1 MIENANKNEEELI
14 QNASDEKETDTL
26 KTEDAA
32 DIKASETENNEN
44 SADEEINAD
53 EAESNE
59 DKVTNK
65 GKSNS
70 FFASLLGIAIDE
82 IVVLGISAALLY
94 ISNFV
99 MQFLGYYISAKLDML
114 FVLFLI
120 LNIIYTAIMEAS
132 KFSGTLGKLVAN
144 LKVRKLGE

>member
-14 QNASDEKETDTL
+14 QKASDEKEADTL
-26 KTEDAA
+26 KTDDGKEDVAA

-44 SADEEINAD
+44 LAD

-59 DKVTNK
+59 GKVIKMDKVA
-65 GKSNS
+65 S
-70 FFASLLGIAIDE
+70 FFGSLLGIAIDE

-114 FVLFLI
+114 FILFLI

-144 LKVRKLGE
+144 LKVYKLGE